1 VSSKPVGKIDLAVS
15 IGHGDN
21 KRKEELTFEVWRLR
35 LRLHVWEDPFLVKC
49 VAVGSLSRRAGRE
62 GGRGPEQQSCRASR
76 QHGHDTGE
84 AAPVLHA
91 RHRSLVFLLQR
102 CCLLLKDRSPGPMNK
117 AIHIC
122 SRKLCGGHG
131 GHVDGCERT
140 DGRARKCAG
149 LDQPSKLS
157 GRCGSASILDVRQLL
172 ILKRYSIR

>member
-62 GGRGPEQQSCRASR
+62 GGRGPEQQSCRTSR

-102 CCLLLKDRSPGPMNK
+102 CCLLLKDRSPGPMNR
-117 AIHIC
+117 ANPHMFTETMRGAWRPC
-122 SRKLCGGHG
+122 RWMRE
-131 GHVDGCERT
+131 DRWPRT
-140 DGRARKCAG
+140 KMRWT
-149 LDQPSKLS
+149 
-157 GRCGSASILDVRQLL
+157 GSAEQI
-172 ILKRYSIR
+172 KRKMRFRIDLRC